1 MNTLIDDSSLDRL
14 TYAEMSPEHKNSIS
28 HRWRALEKLI
38 DFLKEKGE
46 ELSKK

>member
-28 HRWRALEKLI
+28 HRGRALEKFI
-38 DFLKEKGE
+38 DFLKEN
-46 ELSKK
+46 SK